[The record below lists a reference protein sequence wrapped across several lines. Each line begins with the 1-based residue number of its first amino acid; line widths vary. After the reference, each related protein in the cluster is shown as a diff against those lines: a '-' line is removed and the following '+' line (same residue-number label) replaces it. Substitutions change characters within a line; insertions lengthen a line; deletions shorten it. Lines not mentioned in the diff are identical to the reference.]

1 MRAET
6 DEQRLDRLLSA
17 DPESAG
23 QQLQEMPPQ
32 PLLRILRRL
41 GRDHRAEAFGV
52 LGDDRALR
60 MLVGLDAADQADVI
74 VDLPTQRTVQLFQRL
89 DPDDR
94 ARVLDHLPAA
104 VGELLL
110 DGLTERD
117 RAVTLRLAAYPV
129 WSAGRSMS
137 PELAS
142 VRDSQQ
148 VGDALDHVREHGE
161 GAETV
166 YMLPVLGDHDQLV
179 GVVSLRRLL
188 FAEPAAPVR
197 TVMSAHP
204 VTVSVEQDAEE
215 AARLVRAAGLIAA
228 PVVDS
233 DGHVVG
239 VLTVDDAMR
248 ILAEAEAEDVARA
261 GGSTPLRRSYRA
273 TSVMDLVR
281 ARIGW
286 LLVLILAATLTVNVL
301 DYFEATLAQAVT
313 LALFVPL
320 LIGTGGNAGAQSATT
335 VVRAMAV
342 GDVQHHDVP
351 RVVAREVSAGAALGL
366 MLAAV
371 AVVPTTLFAGPG
383 IAAVVCVSLVVI
395 CILATLVGS
404 LTPLA
409 ARRIG
414 VDPAVVSAPLI
425 STLVDA
431 SGLIIYFLVARVVL
445 GLP

>member
-1 MRAET
+1 VRAET
-6 DEQRLDRLLSA
+6 DEQRLDRLLRA
-17 DPESAG
+17 DPQSAG
-23 QQLQEMPPQ
+23 QRLQEMAPQ

-41 GRDHRAEAFGV
+41 DRGDRAEAFG
-52 LGDDRALR
+52 LMADDRALR
-60 MLVGLDAADQADVI
+60 LLVGLDAPDQADVI
-74 VDLPTQRTVQLFQRL
+74 VDLPAQRTVPLFRQLE
-89 DPDDR
+89 PDDR

-104 VGELLL
+104 VAEMLL

-129 WSAGRSMS
+129 RSAGRAMS

-142 VRDSQQ
+142 VRDSQSA
-148 VGDALDHVREHGE
+148 GTALDHVREHGQH
-161 GAETV
+161 AETV
-166 YMLPVLGDHDQLV
+166 YMLPVLGDRDQVV

-188 FAEPAAPVR
+188 FADPTVPVR
-197 TVMSAHP
+197 AVMSPHP

-215 AARLVRAAGLIAA
+215 AARVVRAAGLIAA
-228 PVVDS
+228 PVVD
-233 DGHVVG
+233 DGGQVVG

-248 ILAEAEAEDVARA
+248 ILAEAEDEDVARA

-273 TSVMDLVR
+273 TPVRELVR

-301 DYFEATLAQAVT
+301 DYFEATLSQAVT

-342 GDVQHHDVP
+342 GDVQPHDVP

-371 AVVPTTLFAGPG
+371 AIVPTTLFAGAG
-383 IAAVVCVSLVVI
+383 IAAVVCLSLVVI
-395 CILATLVGS
+395 CVLATLVGS

-431 SGLIIYFLVARVVL
+431 SGLIIYFLVARAVL
-445 GLP
+445 GLS

>member
-1 MRAET
+1 VRAET
-6 DEQRLDRLLSA
+6 DEQRLDRLLRV
-17 DPESAG
+17 DPGSAG
-23 QQLQEMPPQ
+23 QQLQDMAPQ
-32 PLLRILRRL
+32 PLLRTLRRL
-41 GRDHRAEAFGV
+41 GRGHRAEAFGL

-60 MLVGLDAADQADVI
+60 LLVGLDAADQADV
-74 VDLPTQRTVQLFQRL
+74 VADLPSERAIALFRRL

-104 VGELLL
+104 VSRLLL
-110 DGLTERD
+110 DRLTERD
-117 RAVTLRLAAYPV
+117 RAVTLRLAAFPAR
-129 WSAGRSMS
+129 SAGRAMS

-142 VRDSQQ
+142 VRDSQS
-148 VGDALDHVREHGE
+148 VGAALDHVREHGE
-161 GAETV
+161 RAETV
-166 YMLPVLGDHDQLV
+166 YMLPVLDDRARLV

-188 FAEPAAPVR
+188 FADPTAPVR

-204 VTVSVEQDAEE
+204 VSVSVGQDAEE

-233 DGHVVG
+233 DERVVG

-248 ILAEAEAEDVARA
+248 ILAEAEDEDVARA

-273 TSVMDLVR
+273 TSVLDLVR

-301 DYFEATLAQAVT
+301 DYFEATLSQAVT

-351 RVVAREVSAGAALGL
+351 RVVTREVSAGAALGL

-371 AVVPTTLFAGPG
+371 AIVPTTLFAGPG

-395 CILATLVGS
+395 CVLATLVGS
-404 LTPLA
+404 LTPLG

-431 SGLIIYFLVARVVL
+431 SGLIIYFLVARAVL
-445 GLP
+445 GLS